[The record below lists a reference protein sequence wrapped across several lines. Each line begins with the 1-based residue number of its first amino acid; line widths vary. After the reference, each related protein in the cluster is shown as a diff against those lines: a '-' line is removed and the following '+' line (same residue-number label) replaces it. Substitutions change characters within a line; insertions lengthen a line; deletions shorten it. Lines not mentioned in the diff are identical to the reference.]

1 MITQLSAP
9 VNIKLAIFGEGSV
22 GKTSVV
28 NAFLGEEIPDRYL
41 PTIGTITHKKNYL
54 IKKTENVIRV
64 SIWDFGGQ
72 RGFNPFN
79 PTLYANIDIALFVFD
94 LTRPKET
101 LKNIKSEFLEHVNR
115 YSEEVLILY
124 VGNKLDL
131 LSSNKQVKTSLKDF
145 LGKKEHVI
153 LMSAKTRENVNKC
166 FELVIHT
173 FLRKAEIMYPDVVL
187 SETAKK
193 FLTLIGTNE
202 NELKEQLINLTNNDT
217 AFQKIKPI
225 PKTKKKVVDDKKDKD
240 LKYYEFLR
248 QELQKNENQK
258 NDVID
263 QFLIN
268 ISELDKTINHIK
280 KTHIKSVQN
289 TVDNLK
295 ELLIAAK
302 NDFEKNVEFIR
313 KLNAEEFELVKII
326 LKTKEEQSKQV
337 KKVNQLEKKEIK
349 KIVEPQINL
358 YKIYEEENPGK
369 KAVWR
374 SKETK
379 DFLAWKKKYG
389 QIMKISK

>member
-1 MITQLSAP
+1 LDVT
-9 VNIKLAIFGEGSV
+9 VKIKLAILGEGSV
-22 GKTSVV
+22 GKTSII

-41 PTIGTITHKKNYL
+41 PTIGTITHRKDYIIQKE
-54 IKKTENVIRV
+54 ENIINV

-72 RGFNPFN
+72 RSFNPVNYTF
-79 PTLYANIDIALFVFD
+79 YANIDIALFVFD

-101 LKNIKSEFLEHVNR
+101 LKNIKSEFLENVNR
-115 YSEEVLILY
+115 YSEDVLILY

-131 LSSNKQVKTSLKDF
+131 LSSDKQVKTSLKDF
-145 LGKKEHVI
+145 LVKKDHVM

-173 FLRKAEIMYPDVVL
+173 FLRKAEIIYPDVVL
-187 SETAKK
+187 SDTAKK

-202 NELKEQLINLTNNDT
+202 NELKERLVNLTNIDT

-225 PKTKKKVVDDKKDKD
+225 PKPKKKVVDEKKDKD

-258 NDVID
+258 NDVFD

-280 KTHIKSVQN
+280 KTHVKSVQN

-302 NDFEKNVEFIR
+302 KDFEKNDEFIR

-326 LKTKEEQSKQV
+326 SKTKEEQSTQV
-337 KKVNQLEKKEIK
+337 KKVNQIVKKDIEKK
-349 KIVEPQINL
+349 VEPQINL

-369 KAVWR
+369 KAIWR

-379 DFLAWKKKYG
+379 DFLSWKKKYG

>member
-1 MITQLSAP
+1 MGAP
-9 VNIKLAIFGEGSV
+9 VNIKLAVLGEGEV
-22 GKTSVV
+22 GKTSII
-28 NAFLGEEIPDRYL
+28 NAFLGEEIPDRYI
-41 PTIGTITHKKNYL
+41 PTIGTITHRKDYIIQKE
-54 IKKTENVIRV
+54 ENVIRV
-64 SIWDFGGQ
+64 SLWDFGGQ

-79 PTLYANIDIALFVFD
+79 PPLYANIDIALFVFD

-124 VGNKLDL
+124 IGNKLDL
-131 LSSNKQVKTSLKDF
+131 LSSDKQVKTSLKDF
-145 LGKKEHVI
+145 LGKKDHVI
-153 LMSAKTRENVNKC
+153 LMSAKTRENVNEC
-166 FELVIHT
+166 FELTIHT
-173 FLRKAEIMYPDVVL
+173 FLRKAEIIYPDVVL
-187 SETAKK
+187 SDTAKA
-193 FLTLIGTNE
+193 FLTLIGSNE
-202 NELKEQLINLTNNDT
+202 KELKGRLVNLTNIDSV
-217 AFQKIKPI
+217 FQKIKPI
-225 PKTKKKVVDDKKDKD
+225 PKTKKKVVVDKKDKD

-248 QELQKNENQK
+248 QELRKNENQK
-258 NDVID
+258 NDVFD

-280 KTHIKSVQN
+280 KTHEKSVQN

-302 NDFEKNVEFIR
+302 KDFEKNDEFIR

-326 LKTKEEQSKQV
+326 SKTKEEQSKQV
-337 KKVNQLEKKEIK
+337 KKVNQLEKKDIK
-349 KIVEPQINL
+349 KKVDPQINL

-369 KAVWR
+369 KAIWR

>member
-1 MITQLSAP
+1 MDAT
-9 VNIKLAIFGEGSV
+9 VKIKLAILGEGRV
-22 GKTSVV
+22 GKTSVI

-41 PTIGTITHKKNYL
+41 PTIGTITHRKDYIIQKE
-54 IKKTENVIRV
+54 ENIINV

-72 RGFNPFN
+72 RSFNPVN
-79 PTLYANIDIALFVFD
+79 PTFYANIDIALFFFD

-101 LKNIKSEFLEHVNR
+101 LKNIKSEFLENVNR
-115 YSEEVLILY
+115 YSEDVLILY

-131 LSSNKQVKTSLKDF
+131 LSSDKQVKTSLKDF
-145 LGKKEHVI
+145 LVKKDHVM

-173 FLRKAEIMYPDVVL
+173 FLRKAEIIYPDVVL
-187 SETAKK
+187 SDTAKK

-202 NELKEQLINLTNNDT
+202 NELKERLVNLTNIDT

-225 PKTKKKVVDDKKDKD
+225 PKPKKKVVDEKKDKD

-258 NDVID
+258 NDVFD

-280 KTHIKSVQN
+280 KTHVKSVQN

-302 NDFEKNVEFIR
+302 KDFEKNDEFIR

-326 LKTKEEQSKQV
+326 SKTKEEQSTQV
-337 KKVNQLEKKEIK
+337 KKVNQIVKKDIEKK
-349 KIVEPQINL
+349 VEPQINL

-369 KAVWR
+369 KAIWR

-379 DFLAWKKKYG
+379 DFLTWKKKYG

>member
-1 MITQLSAP
+1 MGAP
-9 VNIKLAIFGEGSV
+9 VNIKLAILGEGAV

-28 NAFLGEEIPDRYL
+28 KSFLGEEIPDRYL
-41 PTIGTITHKKNYL
+41 PTIGNETHKKDYI

-64 SIWDFGGQ
+64 SLWDFGGQ

-115 YSEEVLILY
+115 YSEEVLTLY

-131 LSSNKQVKTSLKDF
+131 ISSDDQVKTSIKDF
-145 LGKKEHVI
+145 LAKKDHVI
-153 LMSAKTRENVNKC
+153 LMSAKTRENVDKC

-173 FLRKAEIMYPDVVL
+173 FLRKAEIMYPDVVF
-187 SETAKK
+187 SDTAKG

-202 NELKEQLINLTNNDT
+202 KELKERLVNLTNIDT
-217 AFQKIKPI
+217 VFQKIKPK
-225 PKTKKKVVDDKKDKD
+225 PKTKKKVVDEKKDKD
-240 LKYYEFLR
+240 LKYYEFLK

-258 NDVID
+258 NDVFD

-268 ISELDKTINHIK
+268 ISELDKTINHMK
-280 KTHIKSVQN
+280 KTQVKSVQN
-289 TVDNLK
+289 TIDNLK

-302 NDFEKNVEFIR
+302 IDFEKNNDFIR

-326 LKTKEEQSKQV
+326 SKTREEQSKQV

-349 KIVEPQINL
+349 KKVEPQINL

-369 KAVWR
+369 KAIWR